1 MVALMPDDPRIL
13 PFLKPLTLKP
23 GLTIRANVTVE
34 RSWTPVPTP
43 GNKGKAQGPESTENP
58 LDGTLHKAE
67 PRSE

>member
-1 MVALMPDDPRIL
+1 MTKIL
-13 PFLKPLTLKP
+13 PFGKPQARKP

-34 RSWTPVPTP
+34 RSWTPLTTP

-58 LDGTLHKAE
+58 LDGTLHNDE

>member
-1 MVALMPDDPRIL
+1 MSDEPRIL
-13 PFLKPLTLKP
+13 PFAKPKLGKP

-34 RSWTPVPTP
+34 RSWTPVTTP
-43 GNKGKAQGPESTENP
+43 GNKGKAQGPESTDNP